1 MEIKQ
6 NYIPH
11 NFRNKYL
18 KNTSGYA
25 SSSSS
30 NVSTGN
36 GLPYVLDENGNYV
49 VEKQVLFKKSI
60 ISKEEVV
67 AYGED
72 NVDYVGVYAPFNHQ
86 HTVDDV
92 TGLKEI
98 LDNIEV
104 GSGGTASIEVIDS
117 LDSVSSTDALSAR
130 QGKILSDLIADKSS
144 VSSWNDIK
152 DKPTTFPPS
161 THNHTVTEITGLQSQ
176 LDSKAASSHSHVISG
191 ITGLSTEL
199 GNKANVNHSH
209 SISAITNLQ
218 NQLDSKAA
226 SSHTHSISSIT
237 NLQTELNKKSNT
249 GHTHTVSDITN
260 LKEGL
265 PYTVDS
271 AGNYI
276 IDKKVIFNE
285 TIISKGEVV
294 AYGEDDKKYVATYAP
309 LNHSHGIDD
318 ITGLKEILDNVG
330 SGGSG
335 GTGGTGSVEVVDN
348 LESTSSTAALSARQ
362 GKVLS
367 ELIADKTVTW
377 DTLQNKPSSFTPS
390 AHSHAISGVTGL
402 QTQLDSKASSSH
414 THSIAN
420 ISNLQTELNG
430 KASASHTHAI
440 SGVTSLQ
447 AELNKKSNTGHTHD
461 DRYYTESEVN
471 SLLSGKT
478 NNGHT
483 HTIANVTGLQ
493 GQLDSKASN
502 SHTHTIANVTNLQA
516 ELNKKSDTAHT
527 HDNRYYTETEINS
540 LLAAKASSSHTHTIA
555 NISNLQAQ
563 LDSKAASSHSH
574 AISAV
579 TGLQTQLDS
588 KASGS
593 HSHSISGITGLQG
606 QLDSKAASSHTHT
619 IANVTNLQAEL
630 NKKSNTGHTH
640 DDRYYTETE
649 VNNLLAAKAAS
660 SHTHTIDNITNL
672 QIELNNKSNV
682 NHTHVISA
690 ITGLQTQLDSKVNT
704 SDISTLNVKNSDT
717 VDNLHA
723 SSFMRSDTN
732 TTCTGTINC
741 ANLVATGEVTSY
753 SDKRLKTDIQSLD
766 NRGLLNPVTYIKD
779 NKQQIG
785 FIAQEVQEVYP
796 ELITE
801 DANGYL
807 SLNYQQL
814 TAVLSSQINNL
825 YSIIDELKLE
835 ISRLKNEIK

>member
-18 KNTSGYA
+18 KNTGGFA

-30 NVSTGN
+30 VSTAGN

-67 AYGED
+67 AYGEN
-72 NVDYVGVYAPFNHQ
+72 NVDYVGTYAPLNHP
-86 HTVDDV
+86 HGIDDV

-104 GSGGTASIEVIDS
+104 GSGGTCSIEVIDN
-117 LDSVSSTDALSAR
+117 LDSVSSTAALSAR
-130 QGKILSDLIADKSS
+130 QGRILSELIADKSS
-144 VSSWNDIK
+144 VSSWADIK
-152 DKPTTFPPS
+152 DKPSVFPPS
-161 THNHTVTEITGLQSQ
+161 THNHTTTEITGLQGQ
-176 LDSKAASSHSHVISG
+176 LDGKANSSHSHVISG

-218 NQLDSKAA
+218 NQLDSKAS
-226 SSHTHSISSIT
+226 SSHTHSIANIS

-249 GHTHTVSDITN
+249 GHMHTVSDITN

-271 AGNYI
+271 EGNYI

-285 TIISKGEVV
+285 TIVSKGEVV
-294 AYGEDDKKYVATYAP
+294 AYGENSEEYKQVYAAFEHP
-309 LNHSHGIDD
+309 HGIDD
-318 ITGLKEILDNVG
+318 ITGLQEILDNVG
-330 SGGSG
+330 TGGGSI
-335 GTGGTGSVEVVDN
+335 EVVDN
-348 LESTSSTAALSARQ
+348 LQSTSSTAALSAKQ
-362 GKVLS
+362 GKILS
-367 ELIADKTVTW
+367 DLISDKTVSW
-377 DTLQNKPSSFTPS
+377 DTLQGKPTTFAPS
-390 AHSHAISGVTGL
+390 AHSHAISAVTGL
-402 QTQLDSKASSSH
+402 QGLLDSKAASSH

-420 ISNLQTELNG
+420 ISNLQSQLDS

-440 SGVTSLQ
+440 SAITNLTT
-447 AELNKKSNTGHTHD
+447 ELNKKSNTSHLHD
-461 DRYYTESEVN
+461 D
-471 SLLSGKT
+471 
-478 NNGHT
+478 
-483 HTIANVTGLQ
+483 
-493 GQLDSKASN
+493 
-502 SHTHTIANVTNLQA
+502 
-516 ELNKKSDTAHT
+516 
-527 HDNRYYTETEINS
+527 RYYTETEINS

-593 HSHSISGITGLQG
+593 HSHSISGVTGLQG
-606 QLDSKAASSHTHT
+606 QLDSKAASSHTHS

-630 NKKSNTGHTH
+630 NKKSDTAHTH
-640 DDRYYTETE
+640 DSRYYTETE
-649 VNNLLAAKAAS
+649 VNNLLAAKASS
-660 SHTHTIDNITNL
+660 SHTHSIDNITNL
-672 QIELNNKSNV
+672 QIELNNKSN
-682 NHTHVISA
+682 NGHTHAISA
-690 ITGLQTQLDSKVNT
+690 VTGLQTQLDSKVNT
-704 SDISTLNVKNSDT
+704 SSLSTITVKNSDT

-723 SSFMRSDTN
+723 SSFMRSDAN
-732 TTCTGTINC
+732 TTCTGTITC
-741 ANLVATGEVTSY
+741 ANLVSNGEITAY
-753 SDKRLKTDIQSLD
+753 SDRRLKTDIQSLD
-766 NRGLLNPVTYIKD
+766 NRGLLNPVIYFKD
-779 NKQQIG
+779 NKKQIG
-785 FIAQEVQEVYP
+785 FIAQDVQKVYP
-796 ELITE
+796 ELVSE
-801 DANGYL
+801 DGNGYL

-814 TAVLSSQINNL
+814 TAVLSSQINDL
-825 YSIIDELKLE
+825 YSIITELKLE
-835 ISRLKNEIK
+835 ISKLKK

>member
-18 KNTSGYA
+18 KNAGGYA

-72 NVDYVGVYAPFNHQ
+72 NVDYVGTYAPLNHP

-92 TGLKEI
+92 TGLQEI
-98 LDNIEV
+98 LDNV
-104 GSGGTASIEVIDS
+104 GSGGTGSIEVVDS
-117 LDSVSSTDALSAR
+117 LDSVSSTAALSAR
-130 QGKILSDLIADKSS
+130 QGKILSDLISDKSS
-144 VSSWNDIK
+144 VSSWADIK

-161 THNHTVTEITGLQSQ
+161 THSHSISDVSGLQGQ
-176 LDSKAASSHSHVISG
+176 LDGKASSSHSHVISG

-226 SSHTHSISSIT
+226 SSHSHPISSIT

-265 PYTVDS
+265 PYTIDS
-271 AGNYI
+271 AGNYV
-276 IDKKVIFNE
+276 IDKKVIFNQ

-309 LNHSHGIDD
+309 FTHSHTISDV
-318 ITGLKEILDNVG
+318 DNLEETINNIVV
-330 SGGSG
+330 SG
-335 GTGGTGSVEVVDN
+335 GTKIEVIDN
-348 LESTSSTAALSARQ
+348 LESTSSTAALSAKQ
-362 GKVLS
+362 GKILS
-367 ELIADKTVTW
+367 DLIADKTVTW
-377 DTLQNKPSSFTPS
+377 DTLQNKPSTFTPS
-390 AHSHAISGVTGL
+390 AHSHAISAVTGL
-402 QTQLDSKASSSH
+402 QAQLDSKASSAH

-420 ISNLQTELNG
+420 ISNLQAQLDS
-430 KASASHTHAI
+430 KASSSHSHPI
-440 SGVTSLQ
+440 SAVTNLTT
-447 AELNKKSNTGHTHD
+447 ELNKKSSTGHTHDDRYYTETEINSLLSGKTNNGHTHD

-493 GQLDSKASN
+493 AQLDSKASS

-527 HDNRYYTETEINS
+527 HDNRYYTETEVNN
-540 LLAAKASSSHTHTIA
+540 LLATKASSSHTHTIA
-555 NISNLQAQ
+555 NVTNLEIELNNKSNIN
-563 LDSKAASSHSH
+563 HTH

-588 KASGS
+588 K
-593 HSHSISGITGLQG
+593 
-606 QLDSKAASSHTHT
+606 
-619 IANVTNLQAEL
+619 
-630 NKKSNTGHTH
+630 
-640 DDRYYTETE
+640 
-649 VNNLLAAKAAS
+649 
-660 SHTHTIDNITNL
+660 
-672 QIELNNKSNV
+672 
-682 NHTHVISA
+682 
-690 ITGLQTQLDSKVNT
+690 VNT
-704 SDISTLNVKNSDT
+704 SSLSTLSVKNSDT

-723 SSFMRSDTN
+723 ASFMRSDTD
-732 TTCTGTINC
+732 TTCSGNITVGGD
-741 ANLVATGEVTSY
+741 LVVTGEVTAY
-753 SDKRLKTDIQSLD
+753 SDKRLKTDIHSLD
-766 NRGLLNPVTYIKD
+766 NRGLLNPVVYTKD
-779 NKQQIG
+779 NKKQIG
-785 FIAQEVQEVYP
+785 FIAQEVQEAYP
-796 ELITE
+796 ELVNE
-801 DANGYL
+801 DISGYL

-814 TAVLSSQINNL
+814 TAVLSAQINDL
-825 YSIIDELKLE
+825 YSIINELKLKITE
-835 ISRLKNEIK
+835 LKNEIK

>member
-1 MEIKQ
+1 MEIKT

-18 KNTSGYA
+18 KNTGGFA

-30 NVSTGN
+30 ISTGGN

-72 NVDYVGVYAPFNHQ
+72 NVDYVGTYAPLNHP

-92 TGLKEI
+92 TGLQEI
-98 LDNIEV
+98 LDNV
-104 GSGGTASIEVIDS
+104 GSGGTCSIEVIDS

-130 QGKILSDLIADKSS
+130 QGKILSDLISDKSS

-265 PYTVDS
+265 PYTIDS
-271 AGNYI
+271 AGNYV

-294 AYGEDDKKYVATYAP
+294 AYGEDDMKYVATYAP
-309 LNHSHGIDD
+309 FTHSHTISDV
-318 ITGLKEILDNVG
+318 DNLEETINNIVV
-330 SGGSG
+330 SG
-335 GTGGTGSVEVVDN
+335 GTKIEVVDN
-348 LESTSSTAALSARQ
+348 LESTSSTAALSAKQ
-362 GKVLS
+362 GKILS
-367 ELIADKTVTW
+367 DLIADKTVTW
-377 DTLQNKPSSFTPS
+377 DTLQNKPTTFTPS
-390 AHSHAISGVTGL
+390 AHSHAIANVTGL
-402 QTQLDSKASSSH
+402 QAQLDSKASSAH
-414 THSIAN
+414 THS
-420 ISNLQTELNG
+420 
-430 KASASHTHAI
+430 
-440 SGVTSLQ
+440 
-447 AELNKKSNTGHTHD
+447 
-461 DRYYTESEVN
+461 
-471 SLLSGKT
+471 
-478 NNGHT
+478 
-483 HTIANVTGLQ
+483 
-493 GQLDSKASN
+493 
-502 SHTHTIANVTNLQA
+502 
-516 ELNKKSDTAHT
+516 
-527 HDNRYYTETEINS
+527 
-540 LLAAKASSSHTHTIA
+540 IA

-563 LDSKAASSHSH
+563 LDSKASSSHSH
-574 AISAV
+574 PISAV
-579 TGLQTQLDS
+579 T
-588 KASGS
+588 
-593 HSHSISGITGLQG
+593 
-606 QLDSKAASSHTHT
+606 
-619 IANVTNLQAEL
+619 NLTTEL

-649 VNNLLAAKAAS
+649 INSLLSGKTNNGHTHTIANVTNLTNELNKKSDSGHTHDGRYYTETEVNNLLATKASS
-660 SHTHTIDNITNL
+660 SHTHTIANITGLQGQLDSKASSAHTHTIANITN
-672 QIELNNKSNV
+672 
-682 NHTHVISA
+682 
-690 ITGLQTQLDSKVNT
+690 LQTQLDSKVNT
-704 SDISTLNVKNSDT
+704 SSLSTLSVKNSDT

-723 SSFMRSDTN
+723 ASFMRSDTD
-732 TTCTGTINC
+732 TTCSGNITVGG
-741 ANLVATGEVTSY
+741 NLVANGEITAY
-753 SDKRLKTDIQSLD
+753 SDRRLKTDIQSLN

-779 NKQQIG
+779 GKKQIG
-785 FIAQEVQEVYP
+785 FIAQEVQEAYA
-796 ELITE
+796 ELVSE
-801 DANGYL
+801 DVNGYL

-825 YSIIDELKLE
+825 YSLIDELKLE
-835 ISRLKNEIK
+835 ISRLKNK

>member
-18 KNTSGYA
+18 KNTGGYG

-30 NVSTGN
+30 FSSSSGN

-72 NVDYVGVYAPFNHQ
+72 NVDYVGTYAPLNHP

-92 TGLKEI
+92 TGLKEM
-98 LDNIEV
+98 LDNV
-104 GSGGTASIEVIDS
+104 GSGGTCSIEVIDN
-117 LDSVSSTDALSAR
+117 LDSVSSTAALSAR
-130 QGKILSDLIADKSS
+130 QGRILSELIADKGS
-144 VSSWNDIK
+144 VSSWADIK
-152 DKPTTFPPS
+152 DKPLTFPPS
-161 THNHTVTEITGLQSQ
+161 THNHSISDVSGLQGQ
-176 LDSKAASSHSHVISG
+176 LDGKASSSHSHVISG
-191 ITGLSTEL
+191 VTGLSTEL
-199 GNKANVNHSH
+199 SNKANVNHSH

-226 SSHTHSISSIT
+226 SSHTHSISNIT
-237 NLQTELNKKSNT
+237 NLQTELNKKSNN

-265 PYTVDS
+265 PYTVDNE
-271 AGNYI
+271 GNYI

-309 LNHSHGIDD
+309 FTHSHTISD
-318 ITGLKEILDNVG
+318 
-330 SGGSG
+330 
-335 GTGGTGSVEVVDN
+335 VDN
-348 LESTSSTAALSARQ
+348 LEETINNIVISGGTKIEVIDNLQSTSSTAALSAKQ
-362 GKVLS
+362 GKILS
-367 ELIADKTVTW
+367 DLISDKTVSW
-377 DTLQNKPSSFTPS
+377 DTLQGKPTTFAPS
-390 AHSHAISGVTGL
+390 AHSHAISAVTGL

-493 GQLDSKASN
+493 GQLDSKASS

-527 HDNRYYTETEINS
+527 HDN
-540 LLAAKASSSHTHTIA
+540 
-555 NISNLQAQ
+555 
-563 LDSKAASSHSH
+563 
-574 AISAV
+574 
-579 TGLQTQLDS
+579 
-588 KASGS
+588 
-593 HSHSISGITGLQG
+593 
-606 QLDSKAASSHTHT
+606 
-619 IANVTNLQAEL
+619 
-630 NKKSNTGHTH
+630 
-640 DDRYYTETE
+640 RYYTETE

-723 SSFMRSDTN
+723 SSFMRSDAN
-732 TTCTGTINC
+732 TTCTGTITC

-753 SDKRLKTDIQSLD
+753 SDERLKTDIQSLN

-779 NKQQIG
+779 GKKQIG
-785 FIAQEVQEVYP
+785 FIAQEVQEAYA
-796 ELITE
+796 ELVSE
-801 DANGYL
+801 DVNGYL

-814 TAVLSSQINNL
+814 TAVLSSQINDL
-825 YSIIDELKLE
+825 YLLIDELKLKITE
-835 ISRLKNEIK
+835 LKNEIK

>member
-1 MEIKQ
+1 MEIKT

-18 KNTSGYA
+18 KNTGGFA

-30 NVSTGN
+30 ISTGGN

-72 NVDYVGVYAPFNHQ
+72 NVDYVGTYAPLNHP

-92 TGLKEI
+92 TGLQEI
-98 LDNIEV
+98 LDNV
-104 GSGGTASIEVIDS
+104 GSGGTCSIEVIDS

-130 QGKILSDLIADKSS
+130 QGKILSDLISDKSS

-237 NLQTELNKKSNT
+237 NLTTELNKKSNT

-265 PYTVDS
+265 PYTIDS
-271 AGNYI
+271 AGNYV

-294 AYGEDDKKYVATYAP
+294 AYGEDDMKYVATYAP
-309 LNHSHGIDD
+309 FTHSHTISDV
-318 ITGLKEILDNVG
+318 DNLEETINNIVV
-330 SGGSG
+330 SG
-335 GTGGTGSVEVVDN
+335 GTKIEVVDN
-348 LESTSSTAALSARQ
+348 LESTSSTAALSAKQ
-362 GKVLS
+362 GKILS
-367 ELIADKTVTW
+367 DLIADKTVTW
-377 DTLQNKPSSFTPS
+377 DTLQNKPTTFTPS
-390 AHSHAISGVTGL
+390 AHSHAISAVTGLQAQLDSKASSAHTHSIANISNLQAQLDSKASSSHSHPISAVTNLTTELNKKSDTAHTHDSRYYTETEVNNLLAAKASSSHTHTIANITNLQSQLDSKAASSHSHAISGVTGL
-402 QTQLDSKASSSH
+402 QAQLDSKASGSH
-414 THSIAN
+414 SHSI
-420 ISNLQTELNG
+420 
-430 KASASHTHAI
+430 
-440 SGVTSLQ
+440 SG
-447 AELNKKSNTGHTHD
+447 
-461 DRYYTESEVN
+461 
-471 SLLSGKT
+471 
-478 NNGHT
+478 
-483 HTIANVTGLQ
+483 VTGLQ
-493 GQLDSKASN
+493 GQLDSKASS

-527 HDNRYYTETEINS
+527 HDNRYYTETEVNN
-540 LLAAKASSSHTHTIA
+540 LLATKASSSHTHTIA
-555 NISNLQAQ
+555 NVTNLEIELNNKSNIN
-563 LDSKAASSHSH
+563 HTH

-588 KASGS
+588 K
-593 HSHSISGITGLQG
+593 
-606 QLDSKAASSHTHT
+606 
-619 IANVTNLQAEL
+619 
-630 NKKSNTGHTH
+630 
-640 DDRYYTETE
+640 
-649 VNNLLAAKAAS
+649 
-660 SHTHTIDNITNL
+660 
-672 QIELNNKSNV
+672 
-682 NHTHVISA
+682 
-690 ITGLQTQLDSKVNT
+690 VNT
-704 SDISTLNVKNSDT
+704 SSLSTITVKNSDT

-723 SSFMRSDTN
+723 ASFMRSDAN
-732 TTCTGTINC
+732 TSCSGNVSIGGD
-741 ANLVATGEVTSY
+741 LVVTGEVTAY
-753 SDKRLKTDIQSLD
+753 SDRRLKTDIHSLD

-779 NKQQIG
+779 GKKQIG

-796 ELITE
+796 ELVNK

-814 TAVLSSQINNL
+814 TAVLSTQINNL
-825 YSIIDELKLE
+825 YSIINELKLE

>member
-1 MEIKQ
+1 MEIKT

-18 KNTSGYA
+18 KNAGGYG

-30 NVSTGN
+30 FSSTTGN

-72 NVDYVGVYAPFNHQ
+72 NVDYVGTYAPLNHP

-104 GSGGTASIEVIDS
+104 GSGGTIEVIDNLES
-117 LDSVSSTDALSAR
+117 TSSTAALSAR
-130 QGKILSDLIADKSS
+130 QGRILSELIADKSS
-144 VSSWNDIK
+144 VSSWADIK
-152 DKPTTFPPS
+152 DKPSVFPPS

-176 LDSKAASSHSHVISG
+176 LDSKASSAHTHSISG
-191 ITGLSTEL
+191 VTGLSTEL

-209 SISAITNLQ
+209 SISGITNLQ
-218 NQLDSKAA
+218 NQLDSKAS

-265 PYTVDS
+265 PYTVDNE
-271 AGNYI
+271 GNYI

-309 LNHSHGIDD
+309 FTHSHTISDV
-318 ITGLKEILDNVG
+318 DNLEETINNIVI
-330 SGGSG
+330 SG
-335 GTGGTGSVEVVDN
+335 GTKIEVVDN
-348 LESTSSTAALSARQ
+348 LESTSSTAALSAKQ
-362 GKVLS
+362 GRILS

-377 DTLQNKPSSFTPS
+377 DTLQNKPTTFAPS
-390 AHSHAISGVTGL
+390 AHSHAISAVTGL
-402 QTQLDSKASSSH
+402 QTQLDSKAASSH

-420 ISNLQTELNG
+420 ISNLQSQLDS

-440 SGVTSLQ
+440 S
-447 AELNKKSNTGHTHD
+447 A
-461 DRYYTESEVN
+461 
-471 SLLSGKT
+471 
-478 NNGHT
+478 
-483 HTIANVTGLQ
+483 
-493 GQLDSKASN
+493 
-502 SHTHTIANVTNLQA
+502 VTNLQA

-527 HDNRYYTETEINS
+527 HDSRYYTETEVNN

-574 AISAV
+574 
-579 TGLQTQLDS
+579 
-588 KASGS
+588 
-593 HSHSISGITGLQG
+593 SISGITGLQG
-606 QLDSKAASSHTHT
+606 LLDSKAASSHTHT

-630 NKKSNTGHTH
+630 NKKSDTAHTH
-640 DDRYYTETE
+640 DSRYYTETE

-672 QIELNNKSNV
+672 QIELNNKSNI

-690 ITGLQTQLDSKVNT
+690 VTGLQAQLDSKVNT
-704 SDISTLNVKNSDT
+704 SSLPTITVKNSDT

-723 SSFMRSDTN
+723 SSFMRSDAN
-732 TTCTGTINC
+732 TTCTGTITC
-741 ANLVATGEVTSY
+741 ANLVSNGEITAY
-753 SDKRLKTDIQSLD
+753 SDKRLKTDIQSLN
-766 NRGLLNPVTYIKD
+766 NRGLLNPVTYFKD
-779 NKQQIG
+779 NKKQIG

-796 ELITE
+796 ELVNE
-801 DANGYL
+801 DINGYL

-814 TAVLSSQINNL
+814 TAVLSSQINDL
-825 YSIIDELKLE
+825 YLLIDELKLKITE
-835 ISRLKNEIK
+835 LKNEIK

>member
-18 KNTSGYA
+18 KNAGGYA

-30 NVSTGN
+30 FSSTTGN

-72 NVDYVGVYAPFNHQ
+72 NVDYVGTYAPLNHP

-98 LDNIEV
+98 LDNV
-104 GSGGTASIEVIDS
+104 GSGGTCSIEVIDN
-117 LDSVSSTDALSAR
+117 LDSVSATAALSAR
-130 QGKILSDLIADKSS
+130 QGKILSELIADKGS
-144 VSSWNDIK
+144 VSSWADIK
-152 DKPTTFPPS
+152 DKPSVFPPS
-161 THNHTVTEITGLQSQ
+161 THTHSISDVSDLQSQ
-176 LDSKAASSHSHVISG
+176 LDGKASSAHAHSISG

-218 NQLDSKAA
+218 NLLDSKAS

-249 GHTHTVSDITN
+249 GHTHTVRDITN

-265 PYTVDS
+265 PYTVDNE
-271 AGNYI
+271 GNYI

-285 TIISKGEVV
+285 TIVSKGEVV

-309 LNHSHGIDD
+309 LNHLHGIDD
-318 ITGLKEILDNVG
+318 VTGLKEILDNIE
-330 SGGSG
+330 G
-335 GTGGTGSVEVVDN
+335 GTGGASIEVIDN
-348 LESTSSTAALSARQ
+348 LDSVSSTAALSARQ
-362 GKVLS
+362 GKILS
-367 ELIADKTVTW
+367 DLISDKTVTW

-390 AHSHAISGVTGL
+390 AHSHAISAVTGL
-402 QTQLDSKASSSH
+402 QAQLDSKASSAH

-420 ISNLQTELNG
+420 ISNLQAQLDS
-430 KASASHTHAI
+430 KASSSHSHPI
-440 SGVTSLQ
+440 SAVTNLTT
-447 AELNKKSNTGHTHD
+447 ELNKKSNTGHTHDDRYYTETEINSLLSGKTNNGHTHTIANVTGLQGQLDGKSNNGHTHD

-493 GQLDSKASN
+493 GQLDSKASS

-516 ELNKKSDTAHT
+516 ELNKKSDSAHT
-527 HDNRYYTETEINS
+527 HDSRYYTEIEVNN
-540 LLAAKASSSHTHTIA
+540 LLATKASSSHTHTIA
-555 NISNLQAQ
+555 NITNLQIE
-563 LDSKAASSHSH
+563 LNNKSNNGHTH

-588 KASGS
+588 K
-593 HSHSISGITGLQG
+593 
-606 QLDSKAASSHTHT
+606 
-619 IANVTNLQAEL
+619 
-630 NKKSNTGHTH
+630 
-640 DDRYYTETE
+640 
-649 VNNLLAAKAAS
+649 
-660 SHTHTIDNITNL
+660 
-672 QIELNNKSNV
+672 
-682 NHTHVISA
+682 
-690 ITGLQTQLDSKVNT
+690 VNT
-704 SDISTLNVKNSDT
+704 SSISTLSVKNSDT

-723 SSFMRSDTN
+723 SSFMRSDAN
-732 TTCTGTINC
+732 TTCTGNVSIGGD
-741 ANLVATGEVTSY
+741 LVVTGEVTAY
-753 SDKRLKTDIQSLD
+753 SDKRLKTDIHSLD
-766 NRGLLNPVTYIKD
+766 NRGLLNPVVYTKD
-779 NKQQIG
+779 NKRQIG
-785 FIAQEVQEVYP
+785 FIAQEVQEAYP
-796 ELITE
+796 ELVSE
-801 DANGYL
+801 DVSGYL

-814 TAVLSSQINNL
+814 TAVLSSQINDL
-825 YSIIDELKLE
+825 YSIINELKLE
-835 ISRLKNEIK
+835 ISKLKK

>member
-1 MEIKQ
+1 MEIKT

-30 NVSTGN
+30 FSSSSGN

-72 NVDYVGVYAPFNHQ
+72 NVDYVGTYAPLNHP
-86 HTVDDV
+86 HTVDDI
-92 TGLKEI
+92 TGLKEV
-98 LDNIEV
+98 LDNV
-104 GSGGTASIEVIDS
+104 GSGGTGSIEVVDS
-117 LDSVSSTDALSAR
+117 LDSVSSTAALSAR
-130 QGKILSDLIADKSS
+130 QGKILSELIADKGS
-144 VSSWNDIK
+144 VSSWADIK
-152 DKPTTFPPS
+152 DKPSVFPPS

-209 SISAITNLQ
+209 SISAITGLQ
-218 NQLDSKAA
+218 GQLDSKAS

-265 PYTVDS
+265 PYTVDNE
-271 AGNYI
+271 GNYV

-294 AYGEDDKKYVATYAP
+294 AYGENSEDYKLVYAAFEHP
-309 LNHSHGIDD
+309 HGIDD
-318 ITGLKEILDNVG
+318 ITGLQEILDNVG
-330 SGGSG
+330 
-335 GTGGTGSVEVVDN
+335 TGGGSVEVIDN
-348 LESTSSTAALSARQ
+348 LESTSSTAALSAKQ
-362 GKVLS
+362 GKILS
-367 ELIADKTVTW
+367 DLIADKTVTW

-390 AHSHAISGVTGL
+390 AHSHAISNITGL
-402 QTQLDSKASSSH
+402 QGQLDSKASSAH

-420 ISNLQTELNG
+420 ISNLQSQLDS

-440 SGVTSLQ
+440 S
-447 AELNKKSNTGHTHD
+447 A
-461 DRYYTESEVN
+461 
-471 SLLSGKT
+471 
-478 NNGHT
+478 
-483 HTIANVTGLQ
+483 
-493 GQLDSKASN
+493 
-502 SHTHTIANVTNLQA
+502 VTNLQA

-527 HDNRYYTETEINS
+527 HDGRYYTETEVNN

-574 AISAV
+574 AISGV

-588 KASGS
+588 KAS
-593 HSHSISGITGLQG
+593 
-606 QLDSKAASSHTHT
+606 SSHTHT

-630 NKKSNTGHTH
+630 NKKSDTAHTH
-640 DDRYYTETE
+640 DSRYYTETE
-649 VNNLLAAKAAS
+649 VNNLLATKASS
-660 SHTHTIDNITNL
+660 SHTHTIANVTNL
-672 QIELNNKSNV
+672 QIELNNKSNI
-682 NHTHVISA
+682 NHTHAISA
-690 ITGLQTQLDSKVNT
+690 VTGLQTQLDSKVNT
-704 SDISTLNVKNSDT
+704 SSISTLSVKNSDT

-723 SSFMRSDTN
+723 ASFMRSDAN
-732 TTCTGTINC
+732 TSCSGNVSIGGD
-741 ANLVATGEVTSY
+741 LVVTGEVTAY
-753 SDKRLKTDIQSLD
+753 SDKRLKTNIQSLN
-766 NRGLLNPVTYIKD
+766 NRGLLNPVVYTKD
-779 NKQQIG
+779 NKKQIG
-785 FIAQEVQEVYP
+785 FIAQEVQEAYP
-796 ELITE
+796 ELVSE
-801 DANGYL
+801 DVSGYL

-814 TAVLSSQINNL
+814 TAVLSAQINDL
-825 YSIIDELKLE
+825 YSIINELKLE
-835 ISRLKNEIK
+835 ISKLKK

>member
-1 MEIKQ
+1 MEIKT

-18 KNTSGYA
+18 KNTGGFA

-30 NVSTGN
+30 ISTGGN
-36 GLPYVLDENGNYV
+36 GLPYTLDENGNYV

-72 NVDYVGVYAPFNHQ
+72 NVDYVGTYAPLSHP
-86 HTVDDV
+86 HGIDDI
-92 TGLKEI
+92 TGLKEV
-98 LDNIEV
+98 LDNIEG
-104 GSGGTASIEVIDS
+104 GSGGASIEVIDS

-130 QGKILSDLIADKSS
+130 QGKILSELIADKGS
-144 VSSWNDIK
+144 VSSWADIK

-161 THNHTVTEITGLQSQ
+161 THNHTTTEITGLQSQ
-176 LDSKAASSHSHVISG
+176 LDGKAASSHSHVISG

-199 GNKANVNHSH
+199 SNKANVNHSH
-209 SISAITNLQ
+209 SISGITNLQ

-226 SSHTHSISSIT
+226 SSHSHPISSIT

-265 PYTVDS
+265 PYTVDNE
-271 AGNYI
+271 GNYI

-294 AYGEDDKKYVATYAP
+294 AYGENSEDYKQVYAAFEHP
-309 LNHSHGIDD
+309 HGIDD
-318 ITGLKEILDNVG
+318 ITGLQEILDNIE
-330 SGGSG
+330 G
-335 GTGGTGSVEVVDN
+335 GTGGASIEVIDN
-348 LESTSSTAALSARQ
+348 LDSVSSTAALSAKQ
-362 GKVLS
+362 GKILS
-367 ELIADKTVTW
+367 DLIADKTVTW
-377 DTLQNKPSSFTPS
+377 DTLQNKPSTFTPS
-390 AHSHAISGVTGL
+390 AHSHAIANVTGL
-402 QTQLDSKASSSH
+402 QGQLDSKASSAH

-420 ISNLQTELNG
+420 ISNLQAQLDS
-430 KASASHTHAI
+430 KASSSHSHPI
-440 SGVTSLQ
+440 SAVTNLTT
-447 AELNKKSNTGHTHD
+447 ELNKKSNTGHTHDDRYYTETEINSLLSGKTNNGHTHTIANVTGLQGQLDGKSNNGHTHD

-493 GQLDSKASN
+493 GQLDSKASS

-527 HDNRYYTETEINS
+527 HDSRYYTETEVNN
-540 LLAAKASSSHTHTIA
+540 LLATKASSSHTHTIA
-555 NISNLQAQ
+555 NITNLQIE
-563 LDSKAASSHSH
+563 LNNKSNNGHTH

-588 KASGS
+588 K
-593 HSHSISGITGLQG
+593 
-606 QLDSKAASSHTHT
+606 
-619 IANVTNLQAEL
+619 
-630 NKKSNTGHTH
+630 
-640 DDRYYTETE
+640 
-649 VNNLLAAKAAS
+649 
-660 SHTHTIDNITNL
+660 
-672 QIELNNKSNV
+672 
-682 NHTHVISA
+682 
-690 ITGLQTQLDSKVNT
+690 VNT
-704 SDISTLNVKNSDT
+704 SSLSTITVKNSDT

-723 SSFMRSDTN
+723 ASFMRSDAN
-732 TTCTGTINC
+732 TSCSGNVSIGGD
-741 ANLVATGEVTSY
+741 LVVTGEVTAY
-753 SDKRLKTDIQSLD
+753 SDRRLKTDIQSLN
-766 NRGLLNPVTYIKD
+766 NRGLLNPVVYTKD
-779 NKQQIG
+779 NKKQIG

-814 TAVLSSQINNL
+814 TAVLSSQINDL
-825 YSIIDELKLE
+825 YLLIDELKLE
-835 ISRLKNEIK
+835 ISKLKK

>member
-1 MEIKQ
+1 MEIKI

-30 NVSTGN
+30 NVSGGN

-67 AYGED
+67 AYGESD
-72 NVDYVGVYAPFNHQ
+72 IDYVGVYAPLNHT
-86 HTVDDV
+86 HGIDDV

-117 LDSVSSTDALSAR
+117 LDSVSSTAALSAR
-130 QGKILSDLIADKSS
+130 QGRILSELIADKGS
-144 VSSWNDIK
+144 VSSWADIK
-152 DKPTTFPPS
+152 DKPLTFPPS
-161 THNHTVTEITGLQSQ
+161 THNHSISDVSGLQGQ
-176 LDSKAASSHSHVISG
+176 LDGKASSSHSHVISG
-191 ITGLSTEL
+191 VTGLSTEL
-199 GNKANVNHSH
+199 SNKANVNHSH
-209 SISAITNLQ
+209 SISAI
-218 NQLDSKAA
+218 
-226 SSHTHSISSIT
+226 
-237 NLQTELNKKSNT
+237 
-249 GHTHTVSDITN
+249 
-260 LKEGL
+260 
-265 PYTVDS
+265 
-271 AGNYI
+271 
-276 IDKKVIFNE
+276 
-285 TIISKGEVV
+285 
-294 AYGEDDKKYVATYAP
+294 
-309 LNHSHGIDD
+309 
-318 ITGLKEILDNVG
+318 
-330 SGGSG
+330 
-335 GTGGTGSVEVVDN
+335 
-348 LESTSSTAALSARQ
+348 
-362 GKVLS
+362 
-367 ELIADKTVTW
+367 
-377 DTLQNKPSSFTPS
+377 
-390 AHSHAISGVTGL
+390 
-402 QTQLDSKASSSH
+402 
-414 THSIAN
+414 
-420 ISNLQTELNG
+420 
-430 KASASHTHAI
+430 
-440 SGVTSLQ
+440 
-447 AELNKKSNTGHTHD
+447 
-461 DRYYTESEVN
+461 
-471 SLLSGKT
+471 
-478 NNGHT
+478 
-483 HTIANVTGLQ
+483 
-493 GQLDSKASN
+493 
-502 SHTHTIANVTNLQA
+502 TNLQA

-649 VNNLLAAKAAS
+649 VNNLLAAKASS
-660 SHTHTIDNITNL
+660 SHTHTIANITNL
-672 QIELNNKSNV
+672 QIELNNKSN
-682 NHTHVISA
+682 NGHTHVISA
-690 ITGLQTQLDSKVNT
+690 ITGLQTQLDSKVNS

-723 SSFMRSDTN
+723 SSFMRSDTD
-732 TTCTGTINC
+732 TTCTGTITC
-741 ANLVATGEVTSY
+741 ANLVSNGEVTSY
-753 SDKRLKTDIQSLD
+753 SDKRLKTDIRSLD
-766 NRGLLNPVTYIKD
+766 NRGLLNPVVYTKD
-779 NKQQIG
+779 NKRQIG
-785 FIAQEVQEVYP
+785 FIAQEVQEHYP
-796 ELITE
+796 ELVSE

-814 TAVLSSQINNL
+814 TAVLSSQINDL
-825 YSIIDELKLE
+825 YLLIDELKLKITE
-835 ISRLKNEIK
+835 LKNEIK